1 MTHSD
6 RGLKPQA
13 VLFDWDNTL
22 VDSWPIIHDALNT
35 TFRAFGLRPWTLS
48 ETRQKVRH
56 SMRDNFPK
64 LFGDRWEVAGEV
76 FYKHYGAIHAKK
88 LEPTNGA
95 EEMLHG
101 LSVAGI
107 YLGIVSNKKGDF
119 LRTEAAH
126 LGWDRYF
133 GGIVGA
139 NDAKN
144 DKPAADPVGLALAGS
159 GIPLGRDVWL
169 AGDADIDMECAE
181 NAGCVPVLI
190 RENGPGTGEFTAHP
204 PARHFDGCLALS
216 KCVRKL

>member
-1 MTHSD
+1 M
-6 RGLKPQA
+6 
-13 VLFDWDNTL
+13 DWDNTL

-56 SMRDNFPK
+56 SMRDTFPK

-101 LSVAGI
+101 LSVVGI

-126 LGWDRYF
+126 LGWDQYF

-144 DKPAADPVGLALAGS
+144 DKPVA
-159 GIPLGRDVWL
+159 
-169 AGDADIDMECAE
+169 
-181 NAGCVPVLI
+181 
-190 RENGPGTGEFTAHP
+190 GPGRPRVRWQRYTTWP
-204 PARHFDGCLALS
+204 RCVAR
-216 KCVRKL
+216 RRR

>member
-1 MTHSD
+1 MTHGD

-133 GGIVGA
+133 GGIVDA

-144 DKPAADPVGLALAGS
+144 DKPA
-159 GIPLGRDVWL
+159 GR
-169 AGDADIDMECAE
+169 
-181 NAGCVPVLI
+181 
-190 RENGPGTGEFTAHP
+190 PGRP
-204 PARHFDGCLALS
+204 RARWQ
-216 KCVRKL
+216 RYTT